1 MVAVKKTVK
10 KQNSANKVENT
21 KENKVINEVEENK
34 LKEEVNEDSLVD
46 EENGKVLGAV
56 SNDAVTEKVS
66 EENEDAVDLTEKDN
80 EVVNENASGRVKINR
95 PYTNMWNGMLMD

>member
-10 KQNSANKVENT
+10 KQNSAKKVENT
-21 KENKVINEVEENK
+21 KETKVINEVEENNVK
-34 LKEEVNEDSLVD
+34 EDSLVD
-46 EENGKVLGAV
+46 EEKENVLGAV

-80 EVVNENASGRVKINR
+80 EVVKENASGRVKINR

>member
-10 KQNSANKVENT
+10 KQTSAKKVENT
-21 KENKVINEVEENK
+21 KETKVINEVEENNVK
-34 LKEEVNEDSLVD
+34 EDSLVD
-46 EENGKVLGAV
+46 EEKENVLGAV
-56 SNDAVTEKVS
+56 SNDTNTEKVS

-80 EVVNENASGRVKINR
+80 EVVKENASGRVKINR

>member
-10 KQNSANKVENT
+10 KQNSAKKVENT
-21 KENKVINEVEENK
+21 KENKVINEVEENNVK
-34 LKEEVNEDSLVD
+34 EDSLVD
-46 EENGKVLGAV
+46 EEKENVLGAV

-66 EENEDAVDLTEKDN
+66 EEKEDAVDLTEKDN
-80 EVVNENASGRVKINR
+80 EVVKENASGRVKINR